1 MSGYEIGL
9 SSCGFALTEE
19 NFAKLRE
26 SGIGMIEVSMRY
38 DEYPEIDY
46 KALRHLSERYGV
58 RLWSYHLPF
67 MPFDAIDP
75 SSTSSEMRD
84 HTVAYFRELIG
95 RASEIGI
102 DKFVIHP
109 SGEPVH
115 SAERA
120 ERLKCSMETLDRL
133 VGIASHDGAVLA
145 VEDLPR
151 SCLGNTSDEMLTLL
165 SANDRLRVCFDTNH
179 LLKENPADFVR
190 KLGAKIVTLHV
201 SDCDFVNERHWL
213 PGEGKIDW
221 PALLAAL
228 SKIGYAGPWLYEI
241 SLTPPNTILR
251 DRDLTFADF
260 AENANCLFC
269 GVTPPTLSRP
279 KPNLGM
285 WE

>member
-46 KALRHLSERYGV
+46 KALRRLSERYGV
-58 RLWSYHLPF
+58 CLWSYHLPF

-84 HTVAYFRELIG
+84 HTVAYFTELIG

-133 VGIASHDGAVLA
+133 AGIASHDGAILA

-165 SANDRLRVCFDTNH
+165 SANDRLRVCCDTNH
-179 LLKENPADFVR
+179 LLSENLPDFIR
-190 KLGAKIVTLHV
+190 RIGDKIITLHV
-201 SDCDFVNERHWL
+201 SDYDGIDEKHWL
-213 PGEGKIDW
+213 PGEGILNW
-221 PALLAAL
+221 PEVLAAL
-228 SKIGYAGPWLYEI
+228 RDIGYNGPWLYEMG
-241 SLTPPNTILR
+241 LATPKTIAR
-251 DRDLTFADF
+251 ERDLIHSDF
-260 AENANCLFC
+260 IDNANMIFA
-269 GVTPPTLSRP
+269 
-279 KPNLGM
+279 KA
-285 WE
+285 